1 MSKNLLKTLLVF
13 PALLGAVLAVA
24 SPSTATETT
33 ISSSSSDEIT
43 LSSSSSDEV
52 TLSIPTES
60 IPTEQPL
67 AQAVS
72 PASVAQALPAAN
84 IAQVLPAAN
93 IAQALPA
100 ASETTPSDAAS
111 LNQINRY
118 VREGRSNQLGQ
129 VTSVSQLTD
138 VRPTDWA
145 FQALQSLVERYGCI
159 VGYPD
164 KTFRGNRAT
173 SRFEFAAGLNACLD
187 KIQELIAAATSDFV
201 KKEDLEVVK
210 RLQEEFATELAAL
223 RGRVE
228 SLEVRT
234 ATLEKQQFSTTTKL
248 SGEVIFAVTDE
259 FAQPGNNETVFQDRV
274 RLLLSSSFTG
284 RDKLVVRLDAGNAN
298 AFREFDLAGN
308 DLTGRLGGASQGLQ
322 TFNFGNTGGNK
333 VNLGWVAYY
342 FPVGENIQ
350 VYVPAF
356 AGLHYDLLPTHNGPM
371 EDFDGGNGALSLFAQ
386 RNPIYDVGGGA
397 GAAIGFGV
405 GKPLSL
411 YVSYMSDTA
420 NDPSRGRGLF
430 DGGYS
435 AMAQISFTP
444 NEKFSIGL
452 TGVNAFRKGSIFDFG
467 SGAGSA
473 PLVGSVFGSNPLGV
487 LSGAGVS
494 VGGPQGVSVNGVGV
508 SAVFKLTD
516 NIVLNGFGSVFQV
529 DVLRDGL
536 GDGDVWT
543 YGGGVSFMDFGKK
556 GNLLGLFAGVPPYLG
571 GLRFN
576 GDREV
581 PIHVEGFYRVRLTDN
596 ISVTPGVIW
605 VINPTQGFTGSDT
618 LIGTVRTTFT
628 F

>member
-1 MSKNLLKTLLVF
+1 MSKSLLKILLVF
-13 PALLGAVLAVA
+13 PALLGAFIAVA
-24 SPSTATETT
+24 SPSAATETN
-33 ISSSSSDEIT
+33 ISSDEAI
-43 LSSSSSDEV
+43 LASSAEPN
-52 TLSIPTES
+52 I
-60 IPTEQPL
+60 
-67 AQAVS
+67 
-72 PASVAQALPAAN
+72 AQALPAAN
-84 IAQVLPAAN
+84 IAQALPTAN

-100 ASETTPSDAAS
+100 ANDSTASDAAS
-111 LNQINRY
+111 LKQINRY

-187 KIQELIAAATSDFV
+187 KIQELIAAATADFV

-298 AFREFDLAGN
+298 AFREFDRAGN
-308 DLTGRLGGASQGLQ
+308 DLTGVLGGASQGSQ
-322 TFNFGNTGGNK
+322 TFNLGNTGGNR

-342 FPVGENIQ
+342 FPVGESIQ
-350 VYVPAF
+350 VYIPAF

-386 RNPIYDVGGGA
+386 RNPIYNVGGGA
-397 GAAIGFGV
+397 GAAVGFGV

-420 NDPSRGRGLF
+420 NDPSSGRGLF

-435 AMAQISFTP
+435 ALAQISFTP

-467 SGAGSA
+467 SGAGSGS
-473 PLVGSVFGSNPLGV
+473 LVGSAVASNPLGV
-487 LSGAGVS
+487 LSNIGFP
-494 VGGPQGVSVNGVGV
+494 VGGAEGVTVNGVGA
-508 SAVFKLTD
+508 SAVFKITD
-516 NIVLNGFGSVFQV
+516 NIILNGFGSVFQI

-543 YGGGVSFMDFGKK
+543 YGGGVSFLDFGKK

-571 GLRFN
+571 GLRN
-576 GDREV
+576 DGQT

-605 VINPTQGFTGSDT
+605 VINPTQGVSDTDT

>member
-13 PALLGAVLAVA
+13 PALLGAFIAVA
-24 SPSTATETT
+24 AP
-33 ISSSSSDEIT
+33 
-43 LSSSSSDEV
+43 
-52 TLSIPTES
+52 
-60 IPTEQPL
+60 
-67 AQAVS
+67 
-72 PASVAQALPAAN
+72 SVAAEKAALSEEATVPSSTLGLAEQNITQAMPAA
-84 IAQVLPAAN
+84 P

-100 ASETTPSDAAS
+100 APIAQAMPAANSASPSDSAS
-111 LNQINRY
+111 LEQINRY

-138 VRPTDWA
+138 VKPTDWA
-145 FQALQSLVERYGCI
+145 FQALQSLVERYCCI

-164 KTFRGNRAT
+164 RTFRGNRAT
-173 SRFEFAAGLNACLD
+173 TRFEFAAGLNACLD
-187 KIQELIAAATSDFV
+187 KIQELIAAATADFV

-308 DLTGRLGGASQGLQ
+308 NLTGLLGGASLGLQ
-322 TFNFGNTGGNK
+322 TFNFGNTGGNR

-350 VYVPAF
+350 VYVPVSG
-356 AGLHYDLLPTHNGPM
+356 GLQYDLLPTHNGPM

-386 RNPIYDVGGGA
+386 RNPIYDIGGGA

-405 GKPLSL
+405 GKPISL
-411 YVSYMSDTA
+411 YVSYLSDTA
-420 NDPSRGRGLF
+420 NDPSQGRGLF
-430 DGGYS
+430 NGGYS
-435 AMAQISFTP
+435 AIAQISFTP

-473 PLVGSVFGSNPLGV
+473 PLVGTVFGSNPLGV
-487 LSGAGVS
+487 LSGAGVNVRGS
-494 VGGPQGVSVNGVGV
+494 QGAVVNGVGA
-508 SAVFKLTD
+508 SAVFKLTN
-516 NIVLNGFGSVFQV
+516 NIVINGFGSVFQV

-571 GLRFN
+571 GLRFQGN
-576 GDREV
+576 REV

-596 ISVTPGVIW
+596 ISLTPGVIW
-605 VINPTQGFTGSDT
+605 VINPTQGFTSSDT
-618 LIGTVRTTFT
+618 LIGTLRTTFT

>member
-13 PALLGAVLAVA
+13 PALLGAFIAVA
-24 SPSTATETT
+24 AP
-33 ISSSSSDEIT
+33 
-43 LSSSSSDEV
+43 
-52 TLSIPTES
+52 
-60 IPTEQPL
+60 
-67 AQAVS
+67 
-72 PASVAQALPAAN
+72 SVAAEKAALSEEATVPSSTLGLAEQNITQAMPAA
-84 IAQVLPAAN
+84 P

-100 ASETTPSDAAS
+100 APIAQAMPAANSASPSDSAS
-111 LNQINRY
+111 LEQINRY

-138 VRPTDWA
+138 VKPTDWA

-164 KTFRGNRAT
+164 RTFRGNRAT
-173 SRFEFAAGLNACLD
+173 TRFEFAAGLNACLD
-187 KIQELIAAATSDFV
+187 KIQELIAAATADFV

-308 DLTGRLGGASQGLQ
+308 NLTGLLGGASLGLQ
-322 TFNFGNTGGNK
+322 TFNFGNTGGNR

-350 VYVPAF
+350 VYVPVSG
-356 AGLHYDLLPTHNGPM
+356 GLQYDLLPTHNGPM

-386 RNPIYDVGGGA
+386 RNPIYDIGGGA

-405 GKPLSL
+405 GKPISL
-411 YVSYMSDTA
+411 YVSYLSDTA
-420 NDPSRGRGLF
+420 NDPSQGRGLF
-430 DGGYS
+430 NGGYS
-435 AMAQISFTP
+435 AIAQISFTP

-473 PLVGSVFGSNPLGV
+473 PLVGTVFGSNPLGV
-487 LSGAGVS
+487 LSGAGVNVRGS
-494 VGGPQGVSVNGVGV
+494 QGAVVNGVGA
-508 SAVFKLTD
+508 SAVFKLTN
-516 NIVLNGFGSVFQV
+516 NIVINGFGSVFQV

-571 GLRFN
+571 GLRFQGN
-576 GDREV
+576 REV

-596 ISVTPGVIW
+596 ISLTPGVIW
-605 VINPTQGFTGSDT
+605 VINPTQGFTSSDT
-618 LIGTVRTTFT
+618 LIGTLRTTFT

>member
-1 MSKNLLKTLLVF
+1 MSKQLLKTLLAF
-13 PALLGAVLAVA
+13 PAVLGAFMAVSAPTIAAESSVVEDA
-24 SPSTATETT
+24 SSLRLSNTQALESAPA
-33 ISSSSSDEIT
+33 ISFP
-43 LSSSSSDEV
+43 V
-52 TLSIPTES
+52 V
-60 IPTEQPL
+60 TEQK
-67 AQAVS
+67 
-72 PASVAQALPAAN
+72 VAQAIPS
-84 IAQVLPAAN
+84 
-93 IAQALPA
+93 
-100 ASETTPSDAAS
+100 ASGVNTSDDAAS

-118 VREGRSNQLGQ
+118 VREGRSNSVGQ

-138 VRPTDWA
+138 VKPTDWA

-164 KTFRGNRAT
+164 RTFRGNRAT

-187 KIQELIAAATSDFV
+187 KIQELIAAATADFV

-234 ATLEKQQFSTTTKL
+234 ATLERQQFSTTTKL
-248 SGEVIFAVTDE
+248 SGEAIFAVTDE
-259 FAQPGNNETVFQDRV
+259 FGQPGNNETVFQNRV

-298 AFREFDLAGN
+298 TFREFDLAGN
-308 DLTGRLGGASQGLQ
+308 DLTGLLGGASQGLQ
-322 TFNFGNTGGNK
+322 TFNLGNTGGNR

-371 EDFDGGNGALSLFAQ
+371 EDFDGGNGSLSLFAQ
-386 RNPIYDVGGGA
+386 RNPIYNIGGGA

-405 GKPLSL
+405 GKPISL
-411 YVSYMSDTA
+411 YASYMSDTA

-435 AMAQISFTP
+435 AMAQISFAP

-452 TGVNAFRKGSIFDFG
+452 TGVHAFRKGSIFDFG
-467 SGAGSA
+467 GGANSQA
-473 PLVGSVFGSNPLGV
+473 LVGSLAGSNPLG
-487 LSGAGVS
+487 LRSLAGIA
-494 VGGPQGVSVNGVGV
+494 VGGPEGAVVNGVGL
-508 SAVFKLTD
+508 SGAFKITD
-516 NIVLNGFGSVFQV
+516 NIVLNAFGSVFQV

-536 GDGDVWT
+536 GDNDVWT

-556 GNLLGLFAGVPPYLG
+556 GNLLGLFAGIPPYLG
-571 GLRFN
+571 DLRSFPGTN
-576 GDREV
+576 VV
-581 PIHVEGFYRVRLTDN
+581 PLHLEAFYRVRLTDN

-605 VINPTQGFTGSDT
+605 VTNPTQGFTSSDT
-618 LIGTVRTTFT
+618 FIGTLRTTFT

>member
-1 MSKNLLKTLLVF
+1 MSKNLSKTLLVF
-13 PALLGAVLAVA
+13 PALLGAFIAVA
-24 SPSTATETT
+24 SPSVAAEKSAAVDEATLPGSALGLTEQN
-33 ISSSSSDEIT
+33 IAQN
-43 LSSSSSDEV
+43 L
-52 TLSIPTES
+52 PTEA
-60 IPTEQPL
+60 I
-67 AQAVS
+67 AQKL
-72 PASVAQALPAAN
+72 PATTVAQALPAAGN
-84 IAQVLPAAN
+84 
-93 IAQALPA
+93 
-100 ASETTPSDAAS
+100 TTSDSAS
-111 LNQINRY
+111 LDQINRY

-138 VRPTDWA
+138 VKPTDWA

-173 SRFEFAAGLNACLD
+173 TRFEFAAGLNACLD
-187 KIQELIAAATSDFV
+187 KIQELIAAATADFV

-259 FAQPGNNETVFQDRV
+259 FAQPGKNETVFQDRV

-298 AFREFDLAGN
+298 TFSEFDRAGN
-308 DLTGRLGGASQGLQ
+308 NLTGLLGSPSQGLQ
-322 TFNFGNTGGNK
+322 TFNLGNTGGNK

-342 FPVGENIQ
+342 FPIGENIQ

-386 RNPIYDVGGGA
+386 RNPIYNVGGGA
-397 GAAIGFGV
+397 GAAVGFGV

-420 NDPSRGRGLF
+420 NDPSSGRGLF

-435 AMAQISFTP
+435 ALAQISFTP

-467 SGAGSA
+467 SGANS
-473 PLVGSVFGSNPLGV
+473 PSFVGSIRASNPLSV
-487 LSGAGVS
+487 LSAAGTPVSGAEGVT
-494 VGGPQGVSVNGVGV
+494 VNGVGA
-508 SAVFKLTD
+508 SAVFKITD
-516 NIVLNGFGSVFQV
+516 NIILNGFGSVFKI
-529 DVLRDGL
+529 DVLRDGI
-536 GDGDVWT
+536 GDRNVWT
-543 YGGGVSFMDFGKK
+543 YGGGVSFLDFGKK

-571 GLRFN
+571 EARGSQT
-576 GDREV
+576 

-605 VINPTQGFTGSDT
+605 VINPTQGVSDTDT